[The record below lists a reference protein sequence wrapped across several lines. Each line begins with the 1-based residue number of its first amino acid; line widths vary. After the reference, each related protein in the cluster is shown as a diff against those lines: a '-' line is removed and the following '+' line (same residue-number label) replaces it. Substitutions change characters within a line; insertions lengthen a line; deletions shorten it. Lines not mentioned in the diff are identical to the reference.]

1 MAKTF
6 KAMWLGDADA
16 GAQVIEIGG
25 VTFVKGQSVD
35 VPEDLTVN
43 GIAYADVI
51 KNNPVFAIDGEKAD
65 VVDDQEE
72 EEIAAAKADLD
83 ARGITYRSNASL
95 DSLRKLLADG

>member
-35 VPEDLTVN
+35 VPEDIKVN
-43 GIAYADVI
+43 GIDYADVI

-65 VVDDQEE
+65 VVDAEDDEE
-72 EEIAAAKADLD
+72 TKAAKAELD
-83 ARGITYRSNASL
+83 ARGVSYRSNASL
-95 DSLRKLLADG
+95 ESLRKLLADG